1 MTNAGSQTNL
11 SQTSTLQNP
20 AVRICSALIEIGR
33 GCHGT
38 VPNPNGKRCRHHERE
53 HNALKRACKD
63 KGILLDKFK
72 EREREERSAGC
83 GPEIALSLE
92 IFNALD

>member
-1 MTNAGSQTNL
+1 MIEVVTAGS
-11 SQTSTLQNP
+11 P
-20 AVRICSALIEIGR
+20 IRKV
-33 GCHGT
+33 
-38 VPNPNGKRCRHHERE
+38 KRCLHHERE
-53 HNALKRACKD
+53 HNALRTACRD

-83 GPEIALSLE
+83 GPELALSLE